1 MADAHQ
7 ADWRTAASRE
17 PAQAGPAG
25 VVIGIVRLHGCELRA
40 GIWHWLT
47 SHERHTAHVSV
58 RGSLGLWR
66 VPAPVLLALGISL
79 SPAPGGGS
87 EKKWC
92 RTQNNGLHQARWG
105 CTLCLVMQ
113 RYTAK
118 IEKVLTVVR
127 SSQEC
132 SNHAWDMASETSG
145 PGYPG
150 GSEERAAK
158 IEDIAAECDL
168 AYDAAIS
175 ALEDGNTKAAL
186 VALYVCW
193 DLERKGG
200 DGSDAER
207 ALAGISVAFRQAEG
221 ARWRRIRCR
230 AL

>member
-127 SSQEC
+127 SSHEC
-132 SNHAWDMASETSG
+132 SNNAWDMASETAG
-145 PGYPG
+145 PDYPG
-150 GSEERAAK
+150 GSAERSAEIDA
-158 IEDIAAECDL
+158 IAAECDS

-175 ALEDGNTKAAL
+175 ALEDRDTKAAL
-186 VALYVCW
+186 VALDECR

-200 DGSDAER
+200 DGSHAEC
-207 ALAGISVAFRQAEG
+207 ALRELSLFLDETEG
-221 ARWRRIRCR
+221 ARWRRIRYPER
-230 AL
+230 